1 MIACRECRAIVGER
15 AADPAVDPALWP
27 EARTHLAECRA
38 CREAALAADPTL
50 LFQFLPPV
58 EIEDSEIADLGRA
71 VATLARASEIGRR
84 APRRAPWIGRAAAAA
99 AIATLA
105 LLAGAPA
112 QRPGANPARTAGL
125 APLDAREATDAITA
139 ELASQP
145 LVEDLDRPQARVYEL
160 PAEGLAVV
168 MIVDSSLDL

>member
-1 MIACRECRAIVGER
+1 MIACRECRAIVAER
-15 AADPAVDPALWP
+15 AADPAVDPARWP
-27 EARTHLAECRA
+27 EARTHLAACRA
-38 CREAALAADPTL
+38 CREAALAADPTV

-58 EIEDSEIADLGRA
+58 EIEHSEIADMGRA
-71 VATLARASEIGRR
+71 VATLVRASEIERR
-84 APRRAPWIGRAAAAA
+84 APRRAAWTGRAAAAA

-105 LLAGAPA
+105 LLAGAPG
-112 QRPGANPARTAGL
+112 QRPVATASRTAGL
-125 APLDAREATDAITA
+125 APVDARETADAITA